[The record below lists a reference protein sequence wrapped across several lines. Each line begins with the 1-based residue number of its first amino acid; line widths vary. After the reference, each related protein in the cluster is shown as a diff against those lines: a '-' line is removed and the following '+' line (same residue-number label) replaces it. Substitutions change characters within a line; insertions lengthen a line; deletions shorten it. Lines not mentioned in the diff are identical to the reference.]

1 MKPLRM
7 FTVAPALPPQLEGL
21 RELAFNLRWAWN
33 HDTIELFRRLDSD
46 LWESTYHNP
55 VRMLGNIDQARLEA
69 AVQDEGF
76 MAHFRRVQAD
86 FQRYMSDPNTWF
98 RRKYGQSETPA
109 LIAYFSFE
117 FGLSECLSIFA
128 GGLGILSGDHLKSA
142 SDLGLPLVGVGL
154 LYQEGYFRQYL
165 NQAGWQ
171 QEAYEDNDFDNLPLR
186 LSRNAQGDPVQVRV
200 SFPGRDITAQVW
212 EVSVGRIKLYLLD
225 TNIPENPRPEDRNIT
240 DQLYGGDQEMRI
252 KQELLLGIG
261 GYRAL
266 QALGL
271 EPTIYHINE
280 GHSAFLAL
288 EHTRMLMQR
297 YHVNFWEAME
307 AASAGIIFTT
317 HTPVPAGH
325 DRFPPH
331 LIERYFSDYMR
342 SLGITRQEFFA
353 LGRANP
359 YDEGEP
365 FCMTILALNMAA
377 FSNGVSRLH
386 GAVSRAMWRDL
397 WPRLPEDEIPIEHV
411 TNGVHFESWIS
422 RDMKQLYD
430 RYLGPRWREE
440 PADHSVWKRAEQI
453 AAEELWRTHERRR
466 ERMVSFVRR
475 TLVEQLKRRG
485 ASKNEIA
492 LAAEVLDPEA
502 LTIGFARRFATYK
515 RATLILRD
523 PERLA
528 VLLNDPKRPLQII
541 FAGKAHPRDDPGKE
555 LIRQI
560 VELSRREEFRHRLVF
575 IEDYDMNIAR
585 YLLQG
590 VDVWLNTPR
599 RPLEASGTSGMK
611 AAANGVLNL
620 SVLDGWWDEAYHPD
634 LGWAIGQGETYSD
647 PVYQDYVEAETL
659 YNLLEQDVIPAF
671 YERGRDGMPRRWIEM
686 MKASLA
692 NLCFYFNTH
701 RMVGEYTE
709 RYYMPAVRR
718 SQHLQA
724 NSLERAR
731 ALAQWKATIRAQWGN
746 IRIEDVQVCE
756 GTTQAWERALPEV
769 QVGDLLCARVWVD
782 LGLLKPEDVRVE
794 LCVGTVN
801 ADGELSDIETFPM
814 HPVQTERKEGETP
827 TGRCMFIVDAIPCRR
842 SGLFGYTVRILP
854 QHPDLVTP
862 YLRGIILWA

>member
-7 FTVAPALPPQLEGL
+7 FTVVPSLPPELEGL

-55 VRMLGNIDQARLEA
+55 VRMLGSIDQSRLEA
-69 AVQDEGF
+69 ALHDEGF

-86 FQRYMSDPNTWF
+86 FEHYMNDPNTWF
-98 RRKYGQSETPA
+98 RRNFGPSDTTA

-117 FGLSECLSIFA
+117 FGLTECLSIFA

-186 LSRNAQGDPVQVRV
+186 LARDAQGNAVKVRV
-200 SFPGRDITAQVW
+200 AFPGREVTAQVW
-212 EVSVGRIKLYLLD
+212 EISVGRIKLYLLD
-225 TNIPENPRPEDRNIT
+225 TNIPDNSRPEDRDIT

-252 KQELLLGIG
+252 KQEILLGIG

-271 EPTIYHINE
+271 NPTIYHVNE

-288 EHTRMLMQR
+288 EHARTLMLR
-297 YHVNFWEAME
+297 HHVTFWEAME

-331 LIERYFSDYMR
+331 LMERYFSDYMR
-342 SLGITRQEFFA
+342 SLGITRHEFMA
-353 LGRANP
+353 LGRVNP

-386 GAVSRAMWRDL
+386 GEVSRAMWQSL
-397 WPRLPEDEIPIEHV
+397 WPQLPQDEIPIDHV

-440 PADHSVWKRAEQI
+440 PADHSVWKRAEHI

-475 TLVEQLKRRG
+475 ILVEQLKRRG

-492 LAAEVLDPEA
+492 RAAEVLDPEA

-528 VLLNDPKRPLQII
+528 CLLNDPKRPVQII
-541 FAGKAHPRDDPGKE
+541 FAGKAHPHDDPGKE

-560 VELSRREEFRHRLVF
+560 VELSRREEFRQHLVF

-634 LGWAIGQGETYSD
+634 LGWAIGQGETYTD
-647 PVYQDYVEAETL
+647 TAYQDYVESEAL

-692 NLCFYFNTH
+692 NLCFFFNTH

-718 SQHLQA
+718 SRLLQE
-724 NSLERAR
+724 NDLAR
-731 ALAQWKATIRAQWGN
+731 AKALAHWKATLRAQWGN
-746 IRIEDVQVCE
+746 IRIEDVRVCE
-756 GTTQAWERALPEV
+756 GTTQAWERELPEV
-769 QVGDLLCARVWVD
+769 EVGDLLCARVWLD

-794 LCVGTVN
+794 LCVGAVDAN
-801 ADGELSDIETFPM
+801 GQLKDIETFPM
-814 HPVQTERKEGETP
+814 HAQRLGDTAEGSN
-827 TGRCMFIVDAIPCRR
+827 RCLFMVDAIPCRR
-842 SGLFGYTVRILP
+842 SGLFGYTIRILP
-854 QHPDLVTP
+854 QHPDLISP
-862 YLRGIILWA
+862 YLRGMVLWA